1 MEFLKLLEAHRN
13 PILDKFFSAITYF
26 GDEVLILGV
35 AFIILWC
42 MNKRMG
48 YTIIYSVMLGV
59 TFNQFLKGIF
69 CIPRPWVRDPSFTIV
84 EEARAAAT
92 GYSFPSGH
100 TQNSTVM
107 FGSVARSI
115 KNRIIRILMIVLILL
130 IGFSR
135 MYLGVHTPADVIT
148 SWILGTLLVLG
159 VYPFLS
165 RAENNRTFGIL
176 LNLFFLAISI
186 LLVVF
191 TELSPVGVGEAAKF
205 AAEGVTNA
213 YTILGVAAAFPI
225 VWYLDAKKLKYDVK
239 AVWWAQILKCLLGVA
254 IVFGL
259 RIGLKPVLAALVGS
273 HNVGTAIRYFIL
285 ALFGGTVWPLTF
297 RFWGRLGRQ
306 RGNNLH

>member
-1 MEFLKLLEAHRN
+1 
-13 PILDKFFSAITYF
+13 
-26 GDEVLILGV
+26 
-35 AFIILWC
+35 
-42 MNKRMG
+42 
-48 YTIIYSVMLGV
+48 
-59 TFNQFLKGIF
+59 
-69 CIPRPWVRDPSFTIV
+69 
-84 EEARAAAT
+84 
-92 GYSFPSGH
+92 
-100 TQNSTVM
+100 
-107 FGSVARSI
+107 
-115 KNRIIRILMIVLILL
+115 MIVLILL

-148 SWILGTLLVLG
+148 SWILGHFWFWELPV
-159 VYPFLS
+159 PQPRREQQDF
-165 RAENNRTFGIL
+165 RIL

-259 RIGLKPVLAALVGS
+259 RIGLKPCLRHWLGVTMSAPLSGTYSRVIWRNGLAAHV
-273 HNVGTAIRYFIL
+273 
-285 ALFGGTVWPLTF
+285 